1 MNGLTFSIGRLT
13 FRCAFEVA
21 RPPADRQRRRAAG
34 PGSVASTDS
43 TESRR
48 ERLPEP
54 PPTPV
59 SFWEALD
66 PTEREALRSV
76 ASWGTFAAGARIM
89 QEGDRADH
97 VMVILGGRA
106 KVCINENGRE
116 RVLAVRGLGQL
127 VGERGALQVSV
138 RSATVVALEM
148 VWALVVETK
157 DFAAFITAHP
167 RVLTVVQDQCE
178 DRNTVGATG
187 FLAEPDQTHHT
198 WAAGQLGQWRQPL
211 NGENCTVCLSDVVEF
226 GARVR
231 TDLDRLVIR
240 EALSA
245 MTETALRG
253 IPGVWSE
260 DRGDGLLTV
269 IPPVVSTGL
278 ALQRLLEE
286 LPTALDAHNR
296 AHRAAARFQLRL
308 AVNVGPVVSDAIGVS
323 GEAIIVVARLVEAPG
338 FKTAIARSMA
348 GFGVIVSPFVY
359 ETVIRH
365 AADPSDVASYSPVWV
380 EVKESRTT
388 AWMKLF
394 DQQAPS
400 WVVPRPADAEPHL
413 DLLIRCP
420 GGESIAAQDR
430 ILGRCPGEP
439 AHRVGRGGP
448 GK

>member
-1 MNGLTFSIGRLT
+1 LNGLTFSIGRLT
-13 FRCAFEVA
+13 FRCAFEVD
-21 RPPADRQRRRAAG
+21 RPVADRRRRGVGEAG
-34 PGSVASTDS
+34 PVAAPVGPA
-43 TESRR
+43 EPRR
-48 ERLPEP
+48 KILHEP
-54 PPTPV
+54 RPAPV

-106 KVCINENGRE
+106 KICTAENGGE

-127 VGERGALQVSV
+127 VGERGALQVGV

-148 VWALVVETK
+148 VWALVVGTK

-167 RVLTVVQDQCE
+167 RVLAIVQEQCE
-178 DRNTVGATG
+178 DRGTG
-187 FLAEPDQTHHT
+187 ETADFPAEPDQTRQT
-198 WAAGQLGQWRQPL
+198 SATSRLGRWRQPL

-226 GARVR
+226 GARAR
-231 TDLDRLVIR
+231 NDLDRLVIR
-240 EALSA
+240 KALSA
-245 MTETALRG
+245 MTETAMRG

-278 ALQRLLEE
+278 VLQRLLEE
-286 LPTALDAHNR
+286 LPTALEAHNR
-296 AHRAAARFQLRL
+296 AHRASARFQLRL
-308 AVNVGPVVSDAIGVS
+308 AVNVGPVVSDSVGVS
-323 GEAIIVVARLVEAPG
+323 GEAIIVVARLIEAPG
-338 FKTAIARSMA
+338 FKAAIAQNLA
-348 GFGVIVSPFVY
+348 GLGVIVSPFVY

-365 AADPSDVASYSPVWV
+365 GADPHDVASYSPVSV

-394 DQQAPS
+394 DQLAPS
-400 WVVPRPADAEPHL
+400 WVVPHPAGAEPTWSH
-413 DLLIRCP
+413 
-420 GGESIAAQDR
+420 
-430 ILGRCPGEP
+430 
-439 AHRVGRGGP
+439 
-448 GK
+448 